1 MATSDTK
8 EKKPTAAKA
17 ADKPVEKK
25 AAATADNTSAAFAV
39 IETGGKQYKVA
50 AGDTITIEKLAD
62 NATGDAVTF
71 ANVLLMDDGKAT
83 TLGAPYVKG
92 ATVKGTLTEEGRA
105 RKISVIRYKSKSRY
119 FKRKGHRQPF
129 VKVKIDSISA

>member
-8 EKKPTAAKA
+8 EKKPTAVKA
-17 ADKPVEKK
+17 ANKPVEKK
-25 AAATADNTSAAFAV
+25 VAPANTPTTFAV

-50 AGDTITIEKLAD
+50 AGDTVTIEKLAD
-62 NATGDAVTF
+62 NAAGDAVTF
-71 ANVLLMDDGKAT
+71 ANVLLVDDGKAT
-83 TLGAPYVKG
+83 TLGAPYITG